1 MIDLATI
8 NLFGCVSDCCCG
20 VILELTNITSAYQWL
35 LSNYLKIGH
44 FLSLP
49 SALSMRRFKMSS
61 IESPNYDYHVTNK
74 RALSYRS
81 TTKA

>member
-1 MIDLATI
+1 
-8 NLFGCVSDCCCG
+8 
-20 VILELTNITSAYQWL
+20 
-35 LSNYLKIGH
+35 LKIGH

-61 IESPNYDYHVTNK
+61 IESPNYDYHITNK